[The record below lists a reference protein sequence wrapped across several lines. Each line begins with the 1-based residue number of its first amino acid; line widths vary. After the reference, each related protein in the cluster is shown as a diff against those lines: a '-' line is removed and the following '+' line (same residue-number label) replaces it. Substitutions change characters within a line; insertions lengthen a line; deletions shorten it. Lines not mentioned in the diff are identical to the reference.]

1 MNSNPQTTSPQ
12 TSTPQTSSP
21 LTSDHQIS
29 TTQTPST
36 TPPHIVTLTLN
47 PAIDVSTSVDV
58 VVHDDKLR
66 CGPSHYDA
74 GGGGINV
81 ARVLKRLGE
90 DPLAIYTAGGP
101 TGEMLTLLLEREN
114 VDTSPLPIRQFT
126 RESFT
131 IDETSTGKEFRFV
144 LQGPELGED
153 ELGLA
158 LKTVSSAI
166 SGADFLVASGA
177 LPPGAPVDMYAQVA
191 RIAKAQGVKCVVDA
205 SGDALQAALDEGVF
219 MVKPSLRELEQ
230 LVGRELPSR
239 DAIVDAARELVRG
252 EGGERSGGAVIVAV
266 SLGKDGALVAT
277 ARESLFLAS
286 PDVQVKGTVGA
297 GDSFVA
303 GFVWR
308 LAQGGSVAEAL
319 RSAVAAGT
327 ATVSCP
333 LTAMCDG
340 DLVHTF
346 EKQLDHPTS
355 I

>member
-1 MNSNPQTTSPQ
+1 MNASQQNTDKQTTVRQTTAQQ
-12 TSTPQTSSP
+12 TSNAM
-21 LTSDHQIS
+21 
-29 TTQTPST
+29 
-36 TPPHIVTLTLN
+36 PHNIVTLTLN
-47 PAIDVSTSVDV
+47 PAIDVSTSVDA

-101 TGEMLTLLLEREN
+101 TGDMLTLLLEHEK
-114 VDTSPLPIRQFT
+114 VSTSQLPIRHFT

-131 IDETSTGKEFRFV
+131 VDETSTGKEFRFV

-158 LKTVSSAI
+158 LNTVSNAI

-177 LPPGAPVDMYAQVA
+177 LPPGAPVDTYAQVA
-191 RIAKAQGVKCVVDA
+191 RIAKAYGVKCVVDA
-205 SGDALQAALDEGVF
+205 SGDALQAVLDEGVF

-230 LVGRELPSR
+230 LVGRELSSR

-252 EGGERSGGAVIVAV
+252 SGLQSSGGADIVAV

-319 RSAVAAGT
+319 RTAVAAGT